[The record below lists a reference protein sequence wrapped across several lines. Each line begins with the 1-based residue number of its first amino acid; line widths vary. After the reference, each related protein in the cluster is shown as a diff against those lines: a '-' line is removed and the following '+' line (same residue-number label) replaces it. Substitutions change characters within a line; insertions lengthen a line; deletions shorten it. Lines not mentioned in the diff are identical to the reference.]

1 MFISIYSFKA
11 NHSAPQVF
19 TTGNKLC
26 YTCISFW
33 KREGPSLVSEERA
46 FCVWIRAQSTTSCF
60 NFFWLRRNSMA
71 RNVGSSY
78 RLMCLDL
85 EFLASLLHSLS
96 LSARVRGY
104 CILMANIN
112 INFCK
117 QFATDEFLI
126 FHLIA
131 ASAGCLN

>member
-1 MFISIYSFKA
+1 
-11 NHSAPQVF
+11 
-19 TTGNKLC
+19 
-26 YTCISFW
+26 
-33 KREGPSLVSEERA
+33 
-46 FCVWIRAQSTTSCF
+46 
-60 NFFWLRRNSMA
+60 MA

-78 RLMCLDL
+78 GAMCVGL

-104 CILMANIN
+104 CIIMANIN
-112 INFCK
+112 INLCK

-131 ASAGCLN
+131 A